1 MGDFQMRKSVLA
13 AALAAP
19 IAGLLFWAV
28 FLALSQISMHT
39 VKVRIT
45 GYDPRD
51 LLSGHYIE
59 FRIDW
64 AKANCNQLDW
74 NGSCPR
80 KDFDDVTRYY
90 VPESQAHELER
101 VINNRQFDTQ
111 MVFAYSKR
119 LVVAKE
125 LLIDGQP
132 WYKR

>member
-1 MGDFQMRKSVLA
+1 MNKIKIFILLLPFLCLCSWAMYYANFVKH
-13 AALAAP
+13 AP
-19 IAGLLFWAV
+19 E
-28 FLALSQISMHT
+28 
-39 VKVRIT
+39 VRLPIT
-45 GYDPRD
+45 GYDPRN

-64 AKANCNQLDW
+64 KNANCNQLDW

-80 KDFDDVTRYY
+80 KDFDGVTRYY

-101 VINNRQFDTQ
+101 IINNQQFDTQ